1 MNHLHNE
8 IKKLKSS
15 FIEMLDLIKAQ
26 VNNSN
31 QSLIKFDK
39 DLAREVVF
47 NEKRVNAFEL
57 KIDKDCESIFALFN
71 PVANDLRFVLST
83 LKSNSNLER
92 MGDNAEGIAS
102 FVLDLD
108 SAFHPEIIKELEL
121 DNMSNICI
129 DMLEKVKLAY
139 ANDDTDSARI
149 LFEKDEELNALN
161 NKANKLI
168 SKYILE
174 NPENIDYLLRLLI
187 LVRKIERTGDLIKSI
202 AEEIIFY
209 VEANVIRHGKN
220 TIKGVN

>member
-15 FIEMLDLIKAQ
+15 FIEMLDLIKTQ

-108 SAFHPEIIKELEL
+108 SAFHQNIIKELEL
-121 DNMSNICI
+121 DRMSSICM
-129 DMLEKVKLAY
+129 DMLENVKLAY
-139 ANDDTDSARI
+139 ANDDTESARI
-149 LFEKDEELNALN
+149 LFEKDEELNTLN
-161 NKANKLI
+161 NRANKLI

-174 NPENIDYLLRLLI
+174 NPENIDNLLRLLI

>member
-15 FIEMLDLIKAQ
+15 FIEMLDLIKIQ
-26 VNNSN
+26 VVNSN

-39 DLAREVVF
+39 DLAGEVVF

-92 MGDNAEGIAS
+92 MGDNAEGIAA

-108 SAFHPEIIKELEL
+108 SAFHPDIIKELEL
-121 DNMSNICI
+121 DRMSNICI
-129 DMLEKVKLAY
+129 DMLENVKLAY
-139 ANDDTDSARI
+139 ANDDTESARE
-149 LFEKDEELNALN
+149 LFEKDEELNSLN
-161 NKANKLI
+161 NKANQLI

-174 NPENIDYLLRLLI
+174 NPENIDNLLRLLI

>member
-15 FIEMLDLIKAQ
+15 FIEMLDLIKIQ
-26 VNNSN
+26 VKNSN

-92 MGDNAEGIAS
+92 MGDNAEGIAA

-108 SAFHPEIIKELEL
+108 SAFHQEIIKELEL
-121 DNMSNICI
+121 DKMSNICI
-129 DMLEKVKLAY
+129 DMLDNVKLAY
-139 ANDDTDSARI
+139 TNDDTESARI
-149 LFEKDEELNALN
+149 LFEKDKELNELN
-161 NKANKLI
+161 IKANKLI

-174 NPENIDYLLRLLI
+174 NPENIDNLLRLLI

>member
-15 FIEMLDLIKAQ
+15 FIEMLDLIKIQ
-26 VNNSN
+26 VKNSN

-92 MGDNAEGIAS
+92 MGDNAEGIAA

-108 SAFHPEIIKELEL
+108 SAFHQEIIKELEL
-121 DNMSNICI
+121 DKMSNICI
-129 DMLEKVKLAY
+129 DMLDNVKLAY
-139 ANDDTDSARI
+139 TNDDTESARI
-149 LFEKDEELNALN
+149 LFEKDEELNELN
-161 NKANKLI
+161 IKANKLI

-174 NPENIDYLLRLLI
+174 NPENIDNLLRLLI

>member
-15 FIEMLDLIKAQ
+15 FIEMLDLIKTQ

-121 DNMSNICI
+121 SRMSIICM
-129 DMLEKVKLAY
+129 DMLENVKLAY
-139 ANDDTDSARI
+139 ANDDAESARI
-149 LFEKDEELNALN
+149 LFEQDEELNTLN
-161 NKANKLI
+161 NRANKLI

-174 NPENIDYLLRLLI
+174 NPENIDNLLRLLI

-209 VEANVIRHGKN
+209 VEANVIRHGKK

>member
-15 FIEMLDLIKAQ
+15 FIEMLDLIKTQ

-47 NEKRVNAFEL
+47 NEKRVNALEL

-102 FVLDLD
+102 FVLNLD
-108 SAFHPEIIKELEL
+108 SAFHQNIIKELEL
-121 DNMSNICI
+121 ERMSSICM
-129 DMLEKVKLAY
+129 DMLENVKLAY
-139 ANDDTDSARI
+139 ANDDTESARI
-149 LFEKDEELNALN
+149 LFEKDEELNTLN
-161 NKANKLI
+161 NSANKLI

-174 NPENIDYLLRLLI
+174 NPENIDNLLRLLI